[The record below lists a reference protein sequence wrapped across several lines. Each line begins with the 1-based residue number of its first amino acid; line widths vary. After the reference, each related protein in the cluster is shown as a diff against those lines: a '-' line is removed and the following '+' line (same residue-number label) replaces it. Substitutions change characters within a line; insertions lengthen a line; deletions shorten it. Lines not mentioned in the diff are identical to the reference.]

1 MTKLLSLSSNPRR
14 LVLFGLAAGAAQVA
28 GCGGGGGGLAGIG
41 SGGTGSFTTGVITG
55 LGSIIV
61 NGVRY
66 TDDTAEK
73 IAADDSTA
81 RALIPGMV
89 GPLRVRRS
97 PPPPLVAFPRR
108 RLTGLCTAANGKV
121 RSRRSTP

>member
-1 MTKLLSLSSNPRR
+1 MTAPFPLSNTRR

-28 GCGGGGGGLAGIG
+28 GCGGGGGDLAGIG

-66 TDDTAEK
+66 
-73 IAADDSTA
+73 DDSGVT
-81 RALIPGMV
+81 P
-89 GPLRVRRS
+89 
-97 PPPPLVAFPRR
+97 VA
-108 RLTGLCTAANGKV
+108 
-121 RSRRSTP
+121 

>member
-61 NGVRY
+61 MACG
-66 TDDTAEK
+66 TPMTPQK
-73 IAADDSTA
+73 K
-81 RALIPGMV
+81 
-89 GPLRVRRS
+89 LRPTIQR
-97 PPPPLVAFPRR
+97 LVH
-108 RLTGLCTAANGKV
+108 
-121 RSRRSTP
+121 